1 MAEAMLSVLNQ
12 SKDFAPQTYSFEDA
26 RQPADLLVSQQSY
39 RLEESLVQSTQ
50 VQVNLDKTFD
60 PSRCLVHDDDE
71 DWGRPMSREEQDQA
85 VASVQAGGDGNYY
98 WNEGSAPAFEVND
111 YNLENTP
118 MTSEDLLNRT
128 WAKGTRDTGDK
139 LALLPSAFLQ
149 PNGYT
154 TPVNSSDCSLPDPVT
169 PGVSPL
175 SHPVGV
181 PRAGEHFMAQAD
193 RRIEARDGEQGVQ
206 MVRSSTHDS
215 QERCYLTGDQN
226 CLRISG
232 LKICRPLERQNSEG
246 GSESLEMVLA
256 KVFSQPQQQT
266 NGEETS
272 ERKLQSDVPLNLT
285 QKRKVSAGQ
294 FQNEP
299 VVTKRSRVDMSGVN
313 SVNQKGHHA
322 VVSGVGGGQERLG
335 LGIENKRLK
344 ENQDAA
350 YYDDRKRAH
359 GRGRGR
365 SFEQDSQRSD
375 LVSDWVA
382 KHNPVGYYPQY
393 QENGGSSSYS
403 GLQVTDEQYMVS
415 TDSGLPPQGQGTG
428 GQNIGHPAA
437 AREKLSSAETQ
448 SVLKGYGR
456 HLKKD
461 ADFGEEG
468 VVLGLVG
475 IETMIVQNYATVQ
488 ELIGSQV
495 FPNLVHILVR
505 RCSDRTKTT
514 CMRVVLTIFEK
525 SDLAQKRSLTD
536 DLGDFVVERLV
547 HNEGELGVLARK
559 LLVITSQFFT
569 RS

>member
-1 MAEAMLSVLNQ
+1 MAEAMLSVINQ
-12 SKDFAPQTYSFEDA
+12 SNDFAPQTYSFEDA
-26 RQPADLLVSQQSY
+26 RQPADLLASQQSY
-39 RLEESLVQSTQ
+39 RLEESLVQSTHG
-50 VQVNLDKTFD
+50 QVNLNKTFD
-60 PSRCLVHDDDE
+60 PSKCLVDDDD
-71 DWGRPMSREEQDQA
+71 DWGRPVSQEEQEQA

-111 YNLENTP
+111 YNLEITP

-128 WAKGTRDTGDK
+128 WAKGARRDTGDNR
-139 LALLPSAFLQ
+139 ALLPSAFLQ

-154 TPVNSSDCSLPDPVT
+154 TPANSSDCSFPDPVT

-175 SHPVGV
+175 SHV
-181 PRAGEHFMAQAD
+181 PRVGEHFMAQED
-193 RRIEARDGEQGVQ
+193 RGIEARDAEQGVQ

-215 QERCYLTGDQN
+215 QEKCYLTGDQD

-246 GSESLEMVLA
+246 GSDSMEMVLA
-256 KVFSQPQQQT
+256 KVFSQPQQRK

-272 ERKLQSDVPLNLT
+272 ERKPQSDVPLNLT
-285 QKRKVSAGQ
+285 QKRKVSDGQ

-299 VVTKRSRVDMSGVN
+299 VIIKRSRVDMSGVN
-313 SVNQKGHHA
+313 SVNQKGHHV
-322 VVSGVGGGQERLG
+322 VVSGVGGGQERRG
-335 LGIENKRLK
+335 RETNRLK
-344 ENQDAA
+344 EHQDA

-365 SFEQDSQRSD
+365 GFEQDSQRVD

-382 KHNPVGYYPQY
+382 KHNHVGYHPQY
-393 QENGGSSSYS
+393 QESGESSSYS
-403 GLQVTDEQYMVS
+403 GSGPMLQEADEQYMGS
-415 TDSGLPPQGQGTG
+415 TNSGLAPQAMALVDRTSA
-428 GQNIGHPAA
+428 IL
-437 AREKLSSAETQ
+437 RLRKKKLGSSETL

-456 HLKKD
+456 QLKKD

-468 VVLGLVG
+468 VILGLVG

-495 FPNLVHILVR
+495 FPDLVHILVR
-505 RCSDRTKTT
+505 KCSDQTKTT

-525 SDLAQKRSLTD
+525 SDLAQKRYLTD

-547 HNEGELGVLARK
+547 HNGGELGALARE